1 LGVRRRRPHDIP
13 LIIPEQS
20 FHMRAGT
27 VGFHVKRATWREND
41 MQPQWRPIGVV
52 ETPIA
57 HPVVKLACDAAP
69 SRYRALLAS
78 NSASTS
84 RWELFVNFARGESRG
99 TVAACTLMRTLAMF
113 AGCHRVPLTIIA
125 GEHWLVAD

>member
-1 LGVRRRRPHDIP
+1 
-13 LIIPEQS
+13 
-20 FHMRAGT
+20 
-27 VGFHVKRATWREND
+27 

-69 SRYRALLAS
+69 SRYRAFLTS

-84 RWELFVNFARGESRG
+84 RWELSVNLARGESRG
-99 TVAACTLMRTLAMF
+99 AAAACTLMRTLALA
-113 AGCHRVPLTIIA
+113 AGCHRVPLTIVA
-125 GEHWLVAD
+125 GEHWLVAE

>member
-1 LGVRRRRPHDIP
+1 LSRRPHDIP
-13 LIIPEQS
+13 LIILERS
-20 FHMRAGT
+20 FHARAGI
-27 VGFHVKRATWREND
+27 VGFRVGRDARRND

-113 AGCHRVPLTIIA
+113 AGCNRVPLTIIA